1 MFSFKL
7 LSKSN
12 WEINLFALVTI
23 SRGPLKISLFE
34 PWNVATANLSKRVL
48 GSDLREL
55 ISLNASI
62 ADRFLS
68 LKSEI
73 LVSNSESKFLMI
85 SLTLLILSAS
95 SAIRTS
101 LSFCRATI
109 YDLTPTIGLT
119 AFTISFALENL
130 NLMTS
135 EPIEPA
141 SGPSSEKFLTP
152 SCEGITL

>member
-1 MFSFKL
+1 
-7 LSKSN
+7 
-12 WEINLFALVTI
+12 
-23 SRGPLKISLFE
+23 
-34 PWNVATANLSKRVL
+34 
-48 GSDLREL
+48 
-55 ISLNASI
+55 
-62 ADRFLS
+62 
-68 LKSEI
+68 
-73 LVSNSESKFLMI
+73 MI

-119 AFTISFALENL
+119 AFTISLALENL

-141 SGPSSEKFLTP
+141 SGPSSKNF
-152 SCEGITL
+152 